1 MRGEALRPGTHGG
14 VFYGWWIVGVA
25 FVTQAISIGFTS
37 YAFGL
42 FQGPITAELH
52 ASSTQFNLGM
62 TLFSVAMALFAPFL
76 GQLLDRHS
84 IRRIMALGGALMATG
99 FVLMSLAPSLLSLG
113 LLFGVAIGLGAA
125 TLGPLGASKVVANW
139 FVHRRGRAL
148 GFASVGTSVGG
159 FLAPPL
165 VILAIEAFG
174 WRGAL
179 VAMGA
184 VVALVAVPLA
194 WLVIVNR
201 PEDRGLA
208 PDGSAEPASA
218 TPEARSGAE
227 SAARWSFSGL
237 LRERNFWVIGLSV
250 GLCFATL
257 GSLIANLPR
266 HATDLGIEKLAASF
280 LLSALSAAGIVGK
293 IGFGALADR
302 VDKRLLM
309 WLAIAMLALYYGAL
323 RLHIGYGALL
333 GMSIVG
339 GLSFGG
345 FLPMWGALIGMC
357 YGRES
362 FGRVMGLMAPVMGPL
377 NWLVFPLTGW
387 VRDTTGSYDLAW
399 VAFIGALALA
409 ALLLTFLRP
418 PEREPGT

>member
-1 MRGEALRPGTHGG
+1 MRGEPFQPGADGR
-14 VFYGWWIVGVA
+14 VFYGWWIVGAV
-25 FVTQAISIGFTS
+25 FIGQAISIGCTS
-37 YAFGL
+37 YTFGL
-42 FQGPITAELH
+42 FQGPITAELD

-62 TLFSVAMALFAPFL
+62 TLFGVATALFAPFL
-76 GQLLDRHS
+76 GHLLDRHS
-84 IRRIMALGGALMATG
+84 IRKIMALGGALMAAG
-99 FVLMSLAPSLLSLG
+99 FFLMSLAPSLLTLG
-113 LLFGVAIGLGAA
+113 LLFGVAVGLGAA

-148 GFASVGTSVGG
+148 GIAAVGTSVGG
-159 FLAPPL
+159 LLAPPL
-165 VILAIEAFG
+165 VILAIGAFG

-208 PDGSAEPASA
+208 PDGSAGRAAPTPGAEPAA
-218 TPEARSGAE
+218 H
-227 SAARWSFSGL
+227 WSLSGL
-237 LRERNFWVIGLSV
+237 LRERNFWVIGMSV

-266 HATDLGIEKLAASF
+266 HAADLGIEKLAASF

-309 WLAIAMLALYYGAL
+309 WIAIAMLALYFGAL
-323 RLHIGYGALL
+323 RLQIGYGALL

-409 ALLLTFLRP
+409 ALLLAFLRP

>member
-1 MRGEALRPGTHGG
+1 
-14 VFYGWWIVGVA
+14 
-25 FVTQAISIGFTS
+25 
-37 YAFGL
+37 
-42 FQGPITAELH
+42 
-52 ASSTQFNLGM
+52 M
-62 TLFSVAMALFAPFL
+62 TLFGVATGLFAPFL
-76 GQLLDRHS
+76 GYLLDRHS
-84 IRRIMALGGALMATG
+84 IRWIMALGGAVMAMG
-99 FVLMSLAPSLLSLG
+99 FGLMSLAPSMLSLG

-139 FVHRRGRAL
+139 FVHQRGRAL
-148 GFASVGTSVGG
+148 GFATVGTSVGG
-159 FLAPPL
+159 FIAPPL
-165 VILAIEAFG
+165 IILAIEAFG

-184 VVALVAVPLA
+184 VAALVTVPLA

-208 PDGSAEPASA
+208 PDGNAARAAP
-218 TPEARSGAE
+218 TPEAKSTDDP
-227 SAARWSFSGL
+227 AAHWSLLGL
-237 LRERNFWVIGLSV
+237 LRERNFWVIALSV

-257 GSLIANLPR
+257 GSLLANLPR
-266 HATDLGIEKLAASF
+266 HAADLGIEKLAASF
-280 LLSALSAAGIVGK
+280 LLSTLAAAGIAGK

-309 WLAIAMLALYYGAL
+309 WIAIAMLALYYGAL

-333 GMSIVG
+333 GMSVVG

-357 YGRES
+357 YGRET
-362 FGRVMGLMAPVMGPL
+362 FGRVMGLMTPVMGPL
-377 NWLVFPLTGW
+377 SWLVFPLTGW
-387 VRDTTGSYDLAW
+387 VRDTAGSYDAAW
-399 VAFIGALALA
+399 IGFIGAIALA
-409 ALLLTFLRP
+409 ALLLAFLRP

>member
-1 MRGEALRPGTHGG
+1 
-14 VFYGWWIVGVA
+14 
-25 FVTQAISIGFTS
+25 
-37 YAFGL
+37 
-42 FQGPITAELH
+42 
-52 ASSTQFNLGM
+52 
-62 TLFSVAMALFAPFL
+62 
-76 GQLLDRHS
+76 
-84 IRRIMALGGALMATG
+84 
-99 FVLMSLAPSLLSLG
+99 
-113 LLFGVAIGLGAA
+113 
-125 TLGPLGASKVVANW
+125 VVA
-139 FVHRRGRAL
+139 A
-148 GFASVGTSVGG
+148 
-159 FLAPPL
+159 
-165 VILAIEAFG
+165 
-174 WRGAL
+174 
-179 VAMGA
+179 
-184 VVALVAVPLA
+184 VAVPLA

-208 PDGSAEPASA
+208 PDGDAGQAAAAPGETPGAEPAA
-218 TPEARSGAE
+218 H
-227 SAARWSFSGL
+227 WSLSEL
-237 LRERNFWVIGLSV
+237 LRERNFWVIGMSV

-266 HATDLGIEKLAASF
+266 HAADLGIEKLAASF

-309 WLAIAMLALYYGAL
+309 WIAIAMLALYYGSL
-323 RLHIGYGALL
+323 RLHFGYGALL

-362 FGRVMGLMAPVMGPL
+362 FGRVMGLMTPVMGPL
-377 NWLVFPLTGW
+377 NWMVFPLTGR

-409 ALLLTFLRP
+409 ALLLAFLRP

>member
-1 MRGEALRPGTHGG
+1 L
-14 VFYGWWIVGVA
+14 
-25 FVTQAISIGFTS
+25 
-37 YAFGL
+37 
-42 FQGPITAELH
+42 
-52 ASSTQFNLGM
+52 
-62 TLFSVAMALFAPFL
+62 
-76 GQLLDRHS
+76 
-84 IRRIMALGGALMATG
+84 
-99 FVLMSLAPSLLSLG
+99 
-113 LLFGVAIGLGAA
+113 
-125 TLGPLGASKVVANW
+125 
-139 FVHRRGRAL
+139 
-148 GFASVGTSVGG
+148 
-159 FLAPPL
+159 
-165 VILAIEAFG
+165 
-174 WRGAL
+174 
-179 VAMGA
+179 
-184 VVALVAVPLA
+184 
-194 WLVIVNR
+194 
-201 PEDRGLA
+201 
-208 PDGSAEPASA
+208 
-218 TPEARSGAE
+218 
-227 SAARWSFSGL
+227 SGL

-266 HATDLGIEKLAASF
+266 HAADLGIEKLAASF

-293 IGFGALADR
+293 ICFGALADR

-309 WLAIAMLALYYGAL
+309 WIAIAMLALYFGAL
-323 RLHIGYGALL
+323 RLQIGYGALL

-399 VAFIGALALA
+399 VTFIGALALA
-409 ALLLTFLRP
+409 AVLLAFLRP